1 LRLAPVVPYG
11 KDRSL
16 TQSGDSDLIDRLV
29 RHGLGQGEARCYVGM
44 LGQRAFKVS
53 EVAIEAGLP
62 RSRAYELIRS
72 LVRFGLCTEVAGG
85 GYARF
90 RAVPPNEA
98 IGRLEASRA
107 EQSRRRDLALT
118 GLQQALAERSRPS
131 PESGQEP
138 VEMLRR
144 REQLLTEMAKEVCQA
159 TEEVLTIVNTSWD
172 PADCRGMRDRLR
184 AGVRFRT
191 IFDRSSLDHEP
202 HREWVASL
210 AGEPGFEVRVV
221 DRVETLYLLVDR
233 SVIFLNLVVQRLRH
247 QSALEQADR
256 VQDTAMLVADLFAHY
271 YEAPQGD
278 DPFEYVELIKNSDA
292 AWARRDAIT
301 AGAEKEV
308 VQARRM
314 TGPGT
319 RPRAGDEVGV
329 REGVS
334 YRALYEIGFLAFPEF
349 TVRLAERERRGE
361 QIRFIDRVPVG
372 MTAVDRRK
380 CLLALNPTGLTSGQG
395 SWVVLEQPAL
405 AHLLTDAFDLLW
417 DQAEPAPR

>member
-1 LRLAPVVPYG
+1 MSTVDRAWSDEDQLVQYLAEFG
-11 KDRSL
+11 FNRN
-16 TQSGDSDLIDRLV
+16 
-29 RHGLGQGEARCYVGM
+29 EARIYLAA
-44 LGQRAFKVS
+44 LGRPPS
-53 EVAIEAGLP
+53 RVAE
-62 RSRAYELIRS
+62 
-72 LVRFGLCTEVAGG
+72 
-85 GYARF
+85 
-90 RAVPPNEA
+90 
-98 IGRLEASRA
+98 
-107 EQSRRRDLALT
+107 
-118 GLQQALAERSRPS
+118 LAELADVNRPKAYDALRQLVDKGLLE
-131 PESGQEP
+131 PDGVGQEP
-138 VEMLRR
+138 ARFK
-144 REQLLTEMAKEVCQA
+144 AA
-159 TEEVLTIVNTSWD
+159 D
-172 PADCRGMRDRLR
+172 PM
-184 AGVRFRT
+184 
-191 IFDRSSLDHEP
+191 
-202 HREWVASL
+202 
-210 AGEPGFEVRVV
+210 
-221 DRVETLYLLVDR
+221 
-233 SVIFLNLVVQRLRH
+233 LVVQRLRH

-256 VQDTAMLVADLFAHY
+256 VQDTSLLVADLFARY
-271 YEAPQGD
+271 YETPPGD

-334 YRALYEIGFLAFPEF
+334 YRALYETGFLAFPQF

-380 CLLALNPTGLTSGQG
+380 CLLALNPSGLTSGQG

>member
-1 LRLAPVVPYG
+1 MSTDDRGWSDEEQLVQYLAEFG
-11 KDRSL
+11 FSRN
-16 TQSGDSDLIDRLV
+16 
-29 RHGLGQGEARCYVGM
+29 EARMYLAA
-44 LGQRAFKVS
+44 LGRPSLRVAELAELSDISRPKAYDAIYQLVQKGLFS
-53 EVAIEAGLP
+53 EVTGQD
-62 RSRAYELIRS
+62 S
-72 LVRFGLCTEVAGG
+72 GHG
-85 GYARF
+85 ARF
-90 RAVPPNEA
+90 QAV
-98 IGRLEASRA
+98 
-107 EQSRRRDLALT
+107 
-118 GLQQALAERSRPS
+118 
-131 PESGQEP
+131 
-138 VEMLRR
+138 
-144 REQLLTEMAKEVCQA
+144 
-159 TEEVLTIVNTSWD
+159 
-172 PADCRGMRDRLR
+172 
-184 AGVRFRT
+184 
-191 IFDRSSLDHEP
+191 
-202 HREWVASL
+202 
-210 AGEPGFEVRVV
+210 EPG
-221 DRVETLYLLVDR
+221 
-233 SVIFLNLVVQRLRH
+233 LVVQRLRH

-256 VQDTAMLVADLFAHY
+256 VQDTALLVADLFAHY

-314 TGPGT
+314 TAHGT

-334 YRALYEIGFLAFPEF
+334 YRALYETGFLAFPQF

-380 CLLALNPTGLTSGQG
+380 CLLALNSTGLTSGQG